1 MTTIDGRWILLAAL
15 LGALALL
22 VPAVTAGGI
31 GTTSDAPV
39 LANESNG
46 STAHWADAHHAAHH
60 DGDDWEDHD
69 QYHPH
74 NANATDG
81 SYHGEYGPH
90 HAWNATEKG
99 EYGPHHAWNAT
110 DHDEYG
116 SHHHEYDDHEEYGP
130 NHAWNATGDDTERGT
145 ATSGGS
151 GWGHGNGHGC

>member
-1 MTTIDGRWILLAAL
+1 MTTIKGRWILLAAL

-46 STAHWADAHHAAHH
+46 STAHWADAHHGPHH
-60 DGDDWEDHD
+60 DGDDWDDHD
-69 QYHPH
+69 QYHP
-74 NANATDG
+74 NTATDG

-90 HAWNATEKG
+90 HDWNATENG
-99 EYGPHHAWNAT
+99 EYGPHHAWNGTA
-110 DHDEYG
+110 DG
-116 SHHHEYDDHEEYGP
+116 EYGP
-130 NHAWNATGDDTERGT
+130 ENGEYGPHHDWNATGDDTERGT
-145 ATSGGS
+145 ATTGGS

>member
-31 GTTSDAPV
+31 GTISDAPV

-46 STAHWADAHHAAHH
+46 STSHWADAHHAAHH

-74 NANATDG
+74 NATDG

-90 HAWNATEKG
+90 HAWNG
-99 EYGPHHAWNAT
+99 T

-116 SHHHEYDDHEEYGP
+116 SHH
-130 NHAWNATGDDTERGT
+130 NWNATGDDTERGT